1 MQNKSAS
8 LNPMQLE
15 ILQLFSREMSTED
28 LQAIKRLITRYF
40 AQKAISAANQVW
52 DEKGWNEEDAQKML
66 QMHERTPY
74 KNGKD

>member
-28 LQAIKRLITRYF
+28 MQAIKRLITRYF
-40 AQKAISAANQVW
+40 AQKAISATNQVW

-74 KNGKD
+74 KNGND